1 MFPPARHAL
10 FSAISLVVLT
20 VLTVLLTGCGQ
31 HEAAPQPARP
41 VLTAVVQAATKNVA
55 NQYTGEIR
63 SRYETVLAFRI
74 GGKIAARL
82 VDAGAVVKAGDV
94 LAKLDPS
101 DTALTMASAQAQF
114 DLASAEV
121 QRYREL
127 RRKNFV
133 SQAALDAKETAYT
146 AARAQADL
154 AANQSAY
161 TVLRA
166 ERAGVISQVNVE
178 VGQVVTPGQAV
189 MRLSRVD
196 TPEVAVAIPE
206 SRIRQ
211 VRAHTAAEVT
221 LWSEEKARYAA
232 ELRELSP
239 VADAA
244 TRTYAARVAIK
255 QPDERILLGMTA
267 TVTFADPSG
276 GKSEDKNDDA
286 GRVTIPLTAVFQ
298 KNGKPAVWVVAADQQ
313 IALRPVDVASF
324 NETAAILRDGLKPG
338 ERIVVAGVHK
348 LAAGEKIKMVDS
360 ATPAGSRQ

>member
-1 MFPPARHAL
+1 MFRPTRHAL
-10 FSAISLVVLT
+10 FGAISFVAIAA
-20 VLTVLLTGCGQ
+20 LLTGCGQ
-31 HEAAPQPARP
+31 HEAPARPARP
-41 VLTAVVQAATKNVA
+41 VLTAVVQLATTSVA
-55 NQYTGEIR
+55 TQYTGEIR

-94 LAKLDPS
+94 LARLDAS
-101 DTALTMASAQAQF
+101 DTALTMVSAQAQL
-114 DLASAEV
+114 DLAKAEV

-146 AARAQADL
+146 AAQAQADL

-211 VRAHTAAEVT
+211 VRAHKRAEVT

-267 TVTFADPSG
+267 NVIFTDSSDDNRTEA
-276 GKSEDKNDDA
+276 NDEA
-286 GRVTIPLTAVFQ
+286 ARVTIPLTAVFQ
-298 KNGKPAVWVVAADQQ
+298 KNGKPAVWVVGADQQ
-313 IALRPVDVASF
+313 LTLRPVEVVAF
-324 NETAAILRDGLKPG
+324 NEAAAILRGGVQPG

-348 LAAGEKIKMVDS
+348 LAAGEKIKAVDR